1 MPFRFDGVPHLLDS
15 SIVADEYAAP
25 HYSLE
30 RAAHKLLPSP
40 KTIRFNHFV
49 VGVAQEGEIELVF
62 LFETQQRFH
71 RIGAHTNNLNLQ
83 RVEVLL
89 CVTKLGRFHGSTRCV
104 GLRIEKEQCALA
116 LKIR

>member
-1 MPFRFDGVPHLLDS
+1 MPFRFDGVPHLLDP

-25 HYSLE
+25 DYSLE

-62 LFETQQRFH
+62 FFETQQRLH
-71 RIGAHTNNLNLQ
+71 
-83 RVEVLL
+83 
-89 CVTKLGRFHGSTRCV
+89 
-104 GLRIEKEQCALA
+104 
-116 LKIR
+116 